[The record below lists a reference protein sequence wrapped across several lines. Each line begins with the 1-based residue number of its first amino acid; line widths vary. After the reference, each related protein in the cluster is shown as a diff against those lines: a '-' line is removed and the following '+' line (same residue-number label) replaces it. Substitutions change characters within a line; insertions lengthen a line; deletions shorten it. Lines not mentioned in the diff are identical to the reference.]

1 MSEKVHK
8 CLKMEHNFNELNL
21 RRGPK
26 MQRYYRIKKYVY
38 KKKQQSFQLSV
49 RHETNFIQVLFVL
62 ENNLLVAH
70 FTANSETQIKYI

>member
-1 MSEKVHK
+1 
-8 CLKMEHNFNELNL
+8 
-21 RRGPK
+21 

-70 FTANSETQIKYI
+70 FTANSETQRKYI